1 MSKDESKFV
10 KRLQSKKQKESAFS
24 ELIDLYQERLYWHI
38 RKIVLTH
45 ENANDV
51 LQNTFIRVVRSIEGF
66 KSQSSLSTWMYRIAY
81 NESIRF
87 LEKNR
92 RIITVS
98 EEQLNSALV
107 SELVGDQYFNGEEA
121 NLLLHNVLLKLPD
134 NERYIFNMKYYDDLK
149 FREISELINM
159 KEGTVKSIY
168 YKAVKFIEN
177 NIVKVQLSVKS
188 KV

>member
-1 MSKDESKFV
+1 MLKDESKFV

-92 RIITVS
+92 RIISVS
-98 EEQLNSALV
+98 EEQLNSSLV

-121 NLLLHNVLLKLPD
+121 NLLLHNVLLKLPE